1 MSETENKKAPAVPKR
16 TVQEPQFDGGDSSL
30 PALNSPIDRGPEV
43 VAQSLA
49 PQLGSTPQ
57 HLSKGDFD
65 MRKLSVIGEKDI
77 PPLIYA
83 AIKKRKNRTW
93 AIIYDEFLNLP
104 VSVNGRGR
112 RDIIRMEGV
121 SKAGLPEM
129 NNEDTKPGWLERNV
143 TNRGEWK
150 KRQQEEMM

>member
-1 MSETENKKAPAVPKR
+1 MGEIESKKAPNVPKR
-16 TVQEPQFDGGDSSL
+16 PQEAQFDGGDNAMPSL
-30 PALNSPIDRGPEV
+30 NAPIDRGPEV

-57 HLSKGDFD
+57 HLAQGDFD
-65 MRKLSVIGEKDI
+65 MRKLSVISERDI
-77 PPLIYA
+77 PMLIYA
-83 AIKKRKNRTW
+83 KIRARKNKTW
-93 AIIYDEFLNLP
+93 QIIYEEFLNLP

-121 SKAGLPEM
+121 SKAGLPDM

-150 KRQQEEMM
+150 KRQQEDMM